1 MSKTLLL
8 TACLLLV
15 ISGCG
20 GSNPPSSVC
29 TPGSTLTCTCPGGA
43 AGGQSC
49 NADGS
54 AYGPCVCGGTDGGT
68 PSCGDGTCDS
78 GETCSTCAS
87 DCGACPATCGNG
99 ACDSGETCST
109 CASDCGACPPTG
121 CSVQVSADG
130 NTVTDSCGGS
140 DICICDLDTTCAAG
154 CDLCLT
160 PGRCEAAFPR
170 RYALVP
176 QIALV
181 PATKPDGSGWDAD
194 GSGPDLFAEMTVDG
208 SAPLRTATANNVSL
222 DADGQFTTFYSG
234 TSREFNLV
242 AGSSIQAEV
251 FDEDLTS
258 NDGAIRCNWNATAAE
273 ARRRVLS
280 CDSAFGGF
288 VAWIFSR

>member
-29 TPGSTLTCTCPGGA
+29 TPGSTLACTCPGGA

-68 PSCGDGTCDS
+68 PSCGDGT
-78 GETCSTCAS
+78 
-87 DCGACPATCGNG
+87 
-99 ACDSGETCST
+99 CDSGETCST

-170 RYALVP
+170 RYTLSPAFAWVP
-176 QIALV
+176 
-181 PATKPDGSGWDAD
+181 PTKPDGSGWDAD

-208 SAPLRTATANNVSL
+208 SAPFSTATVNDLTL
-222 DADGQFTTFYSG
+222 DADGHFTASFPDLF
-234 TSREFNLV
+234 RDFNLV

-251 FDEDLTS
+251 IDEDS
-258 NDGAIRCNWNATAAE
+258 FSDDSAFICNLNATAAE